1 MESIPILIDS
11 FTDIGSLR
19 VIEIS
24 DISLGILHIRNGL
37 CGRGLNYKCLNI
49 FHFSLIMVMI
59 WGLMVPL
66 VYLILPYIALGTQF
80 KMIKS
85 VIIVIMFLGNDI
97 TIMMWYLKLRC
108 TLVREVLGL
117 VTSGITPVKVPI
129 YWGSPRWTVS
139 IGVETIY
146 QWLIIW
152 WGVFN

>member
-1 MESIPILIDS
+1 
-11 FTDIGSLR
+11 
-19 VIEIS
+19 
-24 DISLGILHIRNGL
+24 
-37 CGRGLNYKCLNI
+37 
-49 FHFSLIMVMI
+49 
-59 WGLMVPL
+59 MVPL

-129 YWGSPRWTVS
+129 Y
-139 IGVETIY
+139 
-146 QWLIIW
+146 
-152 WGVFN
+152 